1 VKIALCSWV
10 LLAATGCA
18 DKGTTQVASSRY
30 EAVKAAADPAAARWC
45 DTSFTGTAPR
55 LTLPPLAV
63 GKPGAGQTALPKGKR
78 VWVNLWATWCQPC
91 LREMP
96 LLLKWRD
103 DLRKDGV
110 DVEVL
115 FLSLDEEASAFD
127 NFLAQHKDV
136 ATAKFARVASQHDY
150 EEWMKAFMK
159 DPSTPIPIHMLAAAD
174 GSLRCIRSGSL
185 REGDYPA
192 AKSVLR

>member
-1 VKIALCSWV
+1 
-10 LLAATGCA
+10 
-18 DKGTTQVASSRY
+18 
-30 EAVKAAADPAAARWC
+30 
-45 DTSFTGTAPR
+45 
-55 LTLPPLAV
+55 
-63 GKPGAGQTALPKGKR
+63 
-78 VWVNLWATWCQPC
+78 
-91 LREMP
+91 
-96 LLLKWRD
+96 
-103 DLRKDGV
+103 
-110 DVEVL
+110 L

-174 GSLRCIRSGSL
+174 GGLRCIRSGSL

-192 AKSVLR
+192 AKAVLR